1 MGHIARQAAP
11 AQGVATRTDPALA
24 RPLVRA
30 AALLALTAFL
40 TYASFI
46 QDPRTGNVI
55 SRIAL
60 TESITRHHQ
69 LTIDRY
75 AKFTIDRAYRDG
87 HFYSD
92 KAPGL
97 SFMAVPAAA
106 LLWTSSDRQRYAHDS
121 AAETS
126 PSGLSYDRL
135 VYAAGLSTSSL
146 LVALAVGALFLVTLN
161 LWGSPWG
168 AAFAAGAYGLASPT
182 FGWAT
187 VFIGHAPAGA
197 LSFLGFACFQTL
209 ERNPSS
215 RRALATIAIG
225 TAFLTWA
232 VMTEFTAAPVA
243 LIIAVH
249 QARRVHLFS
258 ERWRVPVACALI
270 TTLVCASPLFLYDWL
285 AFGAPWHLGYES
297 VQGFPGMRQGLLGI
311 GLPSLHVLYEIT
323 FGVQRGILLLCPL
336 LLLVPVAIAQMNRRS
351 ADRGL
356 ALTVTL
362 IVAYYLTL
370 NASYFYWNG
379 GYSTGPR
386 HIVAMLPFACL
397 PLGFLWLSPQRHWRT
412 AALALGS
419 VSLVLALMCAS
430 SNVFDSYV
438 PNEITDYVLPRFITG
453 RTTAMPVRFFDWR
466 FRQFLPAFLAY
477 WAVASVVIRRHLTS
491 WAVDRTRDD
500 QWAPE
505 TPETAGVPV

>member
-1 MGHIARQAAP
+1 MTHQAAP
-11 AQGVATRTDPALA
+11 ARDVEVVAAPSPDR
-24 RPLVRA
+24 RSVRA

-46 QDPRTGNVI
+46 QAPWQYNVV

-75 AKFTIDRAYRDG
+75 AKFTSDKAYRDG

-97 SFMAVPAAA
+97 SFAALPAAA
-106 LLWTSSDRQRYAHDS
+106 LLWASSDRQRYAHDS

-126 PSGLSYDRL
+126 PFGFSYDRL
-135 VYAAGLSTSSL
+135 VYAAALSTSSL
-146 LVALAVGALFLVTLN
+146 VVALAVGALFLVTLN

-168 AAFAAGAYGLASPT
+168 AAFVAGAYGLASPT
-182 FGWAT
+182 FAWAT
-187 VFIGHAPAGA
+187 VFMGHAPAGA

-209 ERNPSS
+209 ERNLSS

-232 VMTEFTAAPVA
+232 VVTEFTAAPVA
-243 LIIAVH
+243 LIIAIQ

-258 ERWRVPVACALI
+258 EPWRVPVACALI
-270 TTLVCASPLFLYDWL
+270 ATLVCASPVLLYNWL

-297 VQGFPGMRQGLLGI
+297 VQGFPGMQQGLLGI
-311 GLPSLHVLYEIT
+311 RLPRMHVLYEIT
-323 FGVQRGILLLCPL
+323 FGVQRGIVLLCPL
-336 LLLVPVAIAQMNRRS
+336 LLLVPVAIAQMSRRS

-430 SNVFDSYV
+430 SSVFASYV
-438 PNEITDYVLPRFITG
+438 PNEITDYVVPRFIAG
-453 RTTAMPVRFFDWR
+453 RTSAVPVHFFDWR

-477 WAVASVVIRRHLTS
+477 WAVAAVVIRRHLTS
-491 WAVDRTRDD
+491 LTADRTRDD
-500 QWAPE
+500 QFAPAALE
-505 TPETAGVPV
+505 TVTAAV